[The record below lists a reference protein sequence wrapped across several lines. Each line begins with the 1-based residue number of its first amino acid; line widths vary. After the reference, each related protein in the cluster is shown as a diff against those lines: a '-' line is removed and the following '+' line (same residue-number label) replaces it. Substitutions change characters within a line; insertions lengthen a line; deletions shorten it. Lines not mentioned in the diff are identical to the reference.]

1 MQTTLLLLLLLP
13 LSHAAMRVPPASVAR
28 ALPAARRRVSVPSRR
43 GRVTMDAFPERVD
56 NYEDET
62 ASLKAAIRVAHVA
75 GDSAGL
81 CALVESL
88 ELLNPTERCA
98 TSPLLDGFWDTLYAS
113 KPAAWTRG
121 GRLRHVIESWSEGD
135 APGMGMSSSPGMP
148 GLLSGPRGTAWTD
161 VAEGRG
167 AYVQRARLRFGFSRE
182 LRATYNWLG
191 GDAWEVRH
199 VSQARLLLG
208 IPLWRRT
215 VRDGAS
221 VALDPNT
228 SPSPDLSPSPSPNLN
243 PNPNLSPSPSPN
255 QARAS
260 SSTTRCDPPLW
271 TASYAYCA
279 RPPCTRGHSRCGRSA
294 STCCAA

>member
-1 MQTTLLLLLLLP
+1 MQTTLLVLLVLLLP
-13 LSHAAMRVPPASVAR
+13 LSHAFMRVPPASVAR
-28 ALPAARRRVSVPSRR
+28 ALPASRRRIPVPARR
-43 GRVTMDAFPERVD
+43 GRVAMDAFPERVD
-56 NYEDET
+56 SYEDET
-62 ASLKAAIRVAHVA
+62 TSLKAAIRVAHVA

-81 CALVESL
+81 RALVESL

-98 TSPLLDGFWDTLYAS
+98 TSPLLDGFWETLYAS

-215 VRDGAS
+215 VRDGVS
-221 VALDPNT
+221 VDLDPNT
-228 SPSPDLSPSPSPNLN
+228 SPSP
-243 PNPNLSPSPSPN
+243 NLSPSPSPRPNPSRGPRPDPSLGPRPNPSRGPRPNPN

-260 SSTTRCDPPLW
+260 ISTTRCDPP
-271 TASYAYCA
+271 S
-279 RPPCTRGHSRCGRSA
+279 
-294 STCCAA
+294 